1 MLHNDTAAR
10 SKEKQMA
17 RFVMV
22 HGGFSGAWI
31 WSPLIDILREAG
43 HLVEAFD
50 LPGMGDDHTP
60 ASEVSLDSY
69 AARVCKVLAAHSE
82 PAVVVGHSMGGIVAT
97 QGAARCPERVAALVY
112 VAAFLPK
119 DGQSLLGLTKL
130 PEGDGEQVLANVVVE
145 GEPPVAVMPPAA
157 SRLALYGSCA
167 EDVAAWAIARQCP
180 QPVSPLPIPVSIP
193 PGALNGINRYYV
205 LCTESRAIP
214 PPLQRRMIAANTCAD
229 VIEIETDHTPQLS
242 TTKELAWAL
251 HHFATHSSAGAG
263 RLADRQDRADFR
275 KAVLWD

>member
-1 MLHNDTAAR
+1 
-10 SKEKQMA
+10 MA
-17 RFVMV
+17 RFVLV

-31 WSPLIDILREAG
+31 WLPLIDSLKAAG

-50 LPGMGDDHTP
+50 LPGTGGDHTS

-69 AARVCKVLAAHSE
+69 AGRVCEVLAANSE
-82 PAVVVGHSMGGIVAT
+82 PAIVVGHSMGGIVAT

-119 DGQSLLGLTKL
+119 DGQSLVDLTKL

-145 GEPPVAVMPPAA
+145 GEPPVAVMPAAA
-157 SRLALYGSCA
+157 SRHVLYGSCT

-180 QPVSPLPIPVSIP
+180 QPVSPLSVAVSIP

-205 LCTESRAIP
+205 SCTRDRAIP
-214 PPLQRRMIAANTCAD
+214 PPSQRRMVAENMCAD
-229 VIEIETDHTPQLS
+229 AIELDTDHTPQLS
-242 TTKELAWAL
+242 MTNELAKAL
-251 HHFATHSSAGAG
+251 HRFATHSSAGAG
-263 RLADRQDRADFR
+263 MLADRKDRAHFR
-275 KAVLWD
+275 RRQL